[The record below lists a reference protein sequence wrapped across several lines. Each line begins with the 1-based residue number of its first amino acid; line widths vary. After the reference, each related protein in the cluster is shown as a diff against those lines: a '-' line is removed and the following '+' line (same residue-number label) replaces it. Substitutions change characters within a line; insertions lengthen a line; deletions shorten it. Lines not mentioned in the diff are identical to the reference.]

1 MEITLKNQ
9 NSSLT
14 VSSLGA
20 EPQSYILNGI
30 EYIWSGDPAHWPRRA
45 PLLFPMT
52 GPIRE
57 DSIEVNGVRYRMPGN
72 GFARDTEFEF
82 VSQTENSVTF
92 TLKDNESTR
101 QYYPF
106 AFTLTATYTLL
117 ENAYRAEATITAPES
132 DIYYTYGWHPAF
144 SLDINGKDCPLDTYS
159 LSFSSNEELD
169 RRYQVNGIFNVEK
182 GFVKGDTIYLSRKET
197 DKGPIALWNVKSE
210 EVTLTSSRGE
220 HGVTATLGSFNTFVA
235 WTPANN
241 AQFLCLEPMYSFGD
255 ASRPLELSQMY
266 GITKLAKGESVT
278 YSNEF
283 RFF

>member
-1 MEITLKNQ
+1 MEITLRNQ

-30 EYIWSGDPAHWPRRA
+30 EYIWCGDPAHWPRRA

-57 DSIEVNGVRYRMPGN
+57 NMIAVDGVKYPMPGN

-82 VSQTENSVTF
+82 VSQTPSSVTF
-92 TLKDNESTR
+92 TLKDSGSTR

-106 AFTLTATYTLL
+106 AFTLTVTYTLL
-117 ENAYRAEATITAPES
+117 DAAYRAEATITAPDG
-132 DIYYTYGWHPAF
+132 DIWYTYGWHPAF
-144 SLDINGKDCPLDTYS
+144 SLDINGKDTPLDTYT
-159 LSFSSNEELD
+159 LSFSSNENLD
-169 RRYQVNGIFNVEK
+169 RRYQVDGIFNVEK
-182 GFVKGDTIYLSRKET
+182 GFVNGDSIDLSRKET
-197 DKGPIALWNVKSE
+197 DKGPIALWNIQSD

-220 HGVTATLGSFNTFVA
+220 HGVTATLGSFDTFVA

-241 AQFLCLEPMYSFGD
+241 AQFICLEPMYSFGD
-255 ASRPLELSQMY
+255 ASRPQELSEMY
-266 GITKLAKGESVT
+266 GITNLKNGESVT

>member
-1 MEITLKNQ
+1 MEITLRNQ

-30 EYIWSGDPAHWPRRA
+30 EYIWCGDPAHWPRRA

-52 GPIRE
+52 GPIKE
-57 DSIEVNGVRYRMPGN
+57 DSIAVDGVKYPMPGN

-82 VSQTENSVTF
+82 VSETSDSVTF
-92 TLKDNESTR
+92 TLKDSESTR
-101 QYYPF
+101 KYYPF
-106 AFTLTATYTLL
+106 AFTLTVTYTLL
-117 ENAYRAEATITAPES
+117 DAAYRAVATITAPES

-144 SLDINGKDCPLDTYS
+144 SLDINGKGTPLDTYS

-182 GFVKGDTIYLSRKET
+182 GFVKGDSIELSRKET
-197 DKGPIALWNVKSE
+197 DKGPIALWNVKSD
-210 EVTLTSSRGE
+210 EVTLTSSMGE
-220 HGVTATLGSFNTFVA
+220 HGVTATLGSFDTFVC

-241 AQFLCLEPMYSFGD
+241 AQFVCLEPMYSFGD
-255 ASRPLELSQMY
+255 ASRPQELSEMY

-278 YSNEF
+278 YANEF

>member
-1 MEITLKNQ
+1 MKDLIKRIRKELNINQ
-9 NSSLT
+9 EQLASLMGVSPVT
-14 VSSLGA
+14 V
-20 EPQSYILNGI
+20 N
-30 EYIWSGDPAHWPRRA
+30 
-45 PLLFPMT
+45 
-52 GPIRE
+52 
-57 DSIEVNGVRYRMPGN
+57 
-72 GFARDTEFEF
+72 
-82 VSQTENSVTF
+82 
-92 TLKDNESTR
+92 
-101 QYYPF
+101 
-106 AFTLTATYTLL
+106 
-117 ENAYRAEATITAPES
+117 
-132 DIYYTYGWHPAF
+132 
-144 SLDINGKDCPLDTYS
+144 
-159 LSFSSNEELD
+159 
-169 RRYQVNGIFNVEK
+169 
-182 GFVKGDTIYLSRKET
+182 LSRKET